1 MNLWLHRPWLLGA
14 NKIRKHLNRISIDG
28 KKIFQYHGWVLQRN
42 RSDQAVTFFPQYPKC
57 ADSKHSCVSYSIHLH
72 YSAMSLGLEIRDPI
86 HGFIYREPK
95 EKKIVDTKVFQ
106 RLRLLKQLA
115 LASLVYPGA
124 VHSRFD
130 HSLGAFHIARELSN
144 RLLTSSE
151 SDRELV
157 RLAALLHDIGHGPFS
172 HVSEPILQRFSSV
185 KHDTD
190 KQQIHEII
198 SSKIIETN
206 PELIRILGEDQCHDI
221 TRLMSGKYGYR
232 VLKDIVSGP
241 LDVDKQDYLLRDSY
255 FCGVK
260 YGVFDLH
267 RLIDTLRVHKDADE
281 EQYLA
286 ISADGINS
294 VEQFVLAKYYMSVQV
309 YFHRIR
315 LITDEMI
322 ARGITLGIEEDEI
335 GWLKTLYTFDGSAAH
350 LEEYLEWHDEK
361 LILEILSDR
370 TPDGFAKQIFT
381 RLRNRNLL
389 KCIFSASENEFET
402 VTPEIR
408 HAIFIDSINICR
420 TLEETVADTYKYD
433 KNYVI
438 AKIVKFRPATRTESE
453 IMVLH
458 PAQPTP
464 FHEASTLF
472 ASVDEAIKEQRIEV
486 YAPASYEE
494 RDKKKQQRD
503 FHNQI
508 FEMII
513 KLAHPQEKLELGK

>member
-1 MNLWLHRPWLLGA
+1 
-14 NKIRKHLNRISIDG
+14 
-28 KKIFQYHGWVLQRN
+28 
-42 RSDQAVTFFPQYPKC
+42 
-57 ADSKHSCVSYSIHLH
+57 
-72 YSAMSLGLEIRDPI
+72 MSFELEIRDPI

-95 EKKIVDTKVFQ
+95 EKKLVDTQVFQ
-106 RLRLLKQLA
+106 RLRRLKQLA

-124 VHSRFD
+124 VHSRFE
-130 HSLGAFHIARELSN
+130 HSLGAFHIAREISA
-144 RLLTSSE
+144 RLLPSE

-172 HVSEPILQRFSSV
+172 HVSEPILQKFSTL
-185 KHDTD
+185 KFDPD

-206 PELIRILGEDQCHDI
+206 RELLRILGEDQCVDI
-221 TRLMSGKYGYR
+221 VRLLSGKYGYR

-267 RLIDTLRVHKDADE
+267 RLVGALRVHKDADE

-286 ISADGINS
+286 ISSDGINS

-309 YFHRIR
+309 YYHKIR

-322 ARGITLGIEEDEI
+322 NRGITLGIEEDNI
-335 GWLKTLYTFDGSAAH
+335 GWLKALYSFDGSEGH
-350 LEEYLEWHDEK
+350 LKEYLDWHDEK
-361 LILEILSDR
+361 LILEILSNR
-370 TPDGFAKQIFT
+370 TPDGFAKRIFT
-381 RLRNRNLL
+381 KLRNRELL
-389 KCIFSASENEFET
+389 KCVFSAKEKEFENIA
-402 VTPEIR
+402 PEIR
-408 HAIFIDSINICR
+408 HLIFTKPDAISKA
-420 TLEETVADTYKYD
+420 LEKAVAETYGYD
-433 KNYVI
+433 HHYVI
-438 AKIVKFRPATRTESE
+438 AKVVKFKPATQTESE

-458 PAQPTP
+458 PSQPMP

-472 ASVDEAIKEQRIEV
+472 SSVDEAIKERRIEV
-486 YAPASYEE
+486 YAPASYDE

-503 FHNQI
+503 FHSQI

-513 KLAHPQEKLELGK
+513 KLAHPQEKLALENR